1 MEHKYLRLQE
11 KVDRVES
18 NAQVQECKV
27 QRMADVC
34 TKVKKENEN
43 LYIANKKLWGQVKD
57 TKIGRFFGTQQREG
71 KPSQRESNR
80 W

>member
-1 MEHKYLRLQE
+1 MEQTYLRLQE
-11 KVDRVES
+11 KAERAES

-27 QRMADVC
+27 QRITDVC
-34 TKVKKENEN
+34 TKAKNEN

-57 TKIGRFFGTQQREG
+57 TKIGRFFGTQQKEG
-71 KPSQRESNR
+71 KASQRESNR